1 MIKAV
6 IFDLDG
12 VLVESK
18 DWHYTALNSALLS
31 IDPKYVISYDEH
43 LCIYDGLTTTRK
55 LELLSINKG
64 LEKRYFDKK
73 YINSKNFLIA
83 QLKTRQIYY

>member
-1 MIKAV
+1 MNYNKLV

-18 DWHYTALNSALLS
+18 DWHYTALNDALLK
-31 IDPKYVISYDEH
+31 IGNEYVISIDEH
-43 LCIYDGLTTTRK
+43 LSKYDGLTTTKK

-64 LEKRYFDKK
+64 LEKKIF
-73 YINSKNFLIA
+73 
-83 QLKTRQIYY
+83 